1 LGVPRPRKTFI
12 RLTQPWDGFYSVSRR
27 LVEELGNVLVTPSAS
42 YLSIATRWTR
52 ALLEAYAG
60 NETVKHALA
69 KAARDVDAVA
79 APSGGTRQS

>member
-1 LGVPRPRKTFI
+1 
-12 RLTQPWDGFYSVSRR
+12 
-27 LVEELGNVLVTPSAS
+27 VLVTPSAS